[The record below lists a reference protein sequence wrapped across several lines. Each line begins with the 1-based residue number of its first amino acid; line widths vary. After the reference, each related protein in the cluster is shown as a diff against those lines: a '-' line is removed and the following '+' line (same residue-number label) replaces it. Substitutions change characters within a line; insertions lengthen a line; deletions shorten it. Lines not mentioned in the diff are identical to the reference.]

1 MAVLEAARALQKL
14 GVKPKRTIRFVL
26 FTGEEQGLNGSK
38 AYVKTHQKELEKIS
52 GVLVHDSGTGK
63 VLTIGLMGNYAVR
76 ETIDRALN
84 PLARAKEIGL
94 AEPTLR
100 SEGGSDH
107 VPFDQAGVPGFW
119 CVQDNVD
126 YDKTHHSQ
134 ADTLD
139 RVRWDDL
146 TEGAQVLAVFAY
158 NVAQLPEMLPRKPAK
173 QGDN

>member
-1 MAVLEAARALQKL
+1 
-14 GVKPKRTIRFVL
+14 VL

-38 AYVKTHQKELEKIS
+38 AYVKAHQNELGKIS

-63 VLTIGLMGNYAVR
+63 VLTIGLMANYNVR
-76 ETIDRALN
+76 ETIDRALY
-84 PLARAKEIGL
+84 PLAKGVGF

-100 SEGGSDH
+100 TEGGSDH
-107 VPFDQAGVPGFW
+107 VPFDGAGVPGFW
-119 CVQDNVD
+119 CVQENVD

-173 QGDN
+173 QGGN

>member
-1 MAVLEAARALQKL
+1 MLLTD
-14 GVKPKRTIRFVL
+14 GWTD
-26 FTGEEQGLNGSK
+26 
-38 AYVKTHQKELEKIS
+38 YVTC
-52 GVLVHDSGTGK
+52 DT
-63 VLTIGLMGNYAVR
+63 
-76 ETIDRALN
+76 
-84 PLARAKEIGL
+84 
-94 AEPTLR
+94 
-100 SEGGSDH
+100 
-107 VPFDQAGVPGFW
+107 AGVPGFW

-173 QGDN
+173 QGGD